1 MLSICN
7 PTVTLQIQHRHPM
20 HGNGTSRNPVH
31 WKLRKANKKV
41 ARECETLKTQIAL
54 LNTELKHKQDF
65 VGRLEFLIHQRNEM
79 IDALHGRIDQ
89 LREQNKRLDVEN
101 EHLCEMVRLSPDP
114 F

>member
-1 MLSICN
+1 MATAHHETRSTGNCAK
-7 PTVTLQIQHRHPM
+7 PTKKWPESARHSKP
-20 HGNGTSRNPVH
+20 
-31 WKLRKANKKV
+31 
-41 ARECETLKTQIAL
+41 QIAL